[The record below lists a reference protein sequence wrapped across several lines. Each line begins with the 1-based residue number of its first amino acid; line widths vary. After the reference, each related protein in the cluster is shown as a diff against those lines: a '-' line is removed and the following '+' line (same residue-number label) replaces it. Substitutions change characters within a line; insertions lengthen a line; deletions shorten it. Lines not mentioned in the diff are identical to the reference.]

1 MEAMFAGVEFSRT
14 LSRFIKRKG
23 NSSCYVHILYKTS
36 HWRVS
41 RRSRAV
47 DVKGIC
53 QKHDARAEL
62 LFCS

>member
-1 MEAMFAGVEFSRT
+1 MEAMFPGVEFSRI

-23 NSSCYVHILYKTS
+23 NSSCYVHVLYKTS
-36 HWRVS
+36 HRSVS

-47 DVKGIC
+47 DVKGIY
-53 QKHDARAEL
+53 QKHDALAEL